1 MSDGKA
7 ESKPAWV
14 AQLEAQPCECVS
26 CESCNGSGSIWFD
39 IGGRYRGKNRCDD
52 LDEMEF
58 CDSCG
63 GSGTIEVCDRCA
75 QLMDYEEDTRY

>member
-39 IGGRYRGKNRCDD
+39 I
-52 LDEMEF
+52 MEF